1 MTPADQ
7 RWHDKRR
14 AKRTRRLHD
23 AAVRWLMD
31 RANPEEQGGLGVFAD
46 SRFCVDLTK
55 LLLRIDRAAR
65 REAVKR

>member
-1 MTPADQ
+1 
-7 RWHDKRR
+7 
-14 AKRTRRLHD
+14 
-23 AAVRWLMD
+23 MD